1 MNCMYDKELLPCK
14 YDMVKQ
20 RHSSNEIFLIFD
32 NLRNETTLNITRN
45 PALESSHTF
54 VASKKSV
61 MDRARIYK

>member
-32 NLRNETTLNITRN
+32 NLRNETTSNITRN

-54 VASKKSV
+54 VASKKNV